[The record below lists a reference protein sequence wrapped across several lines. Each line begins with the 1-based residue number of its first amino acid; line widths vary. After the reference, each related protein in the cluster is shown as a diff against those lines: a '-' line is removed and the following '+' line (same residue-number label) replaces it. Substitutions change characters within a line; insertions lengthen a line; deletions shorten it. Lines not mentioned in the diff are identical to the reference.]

1 MIPKL
6 AIILPKLLHKFLIKQ
21 NKVHYLT
28 KVINHDNLKGKIRN
42 IVHVKCNQYF
52 NFDNMK
58 THVFFNNFKDIIISL
73 IYILLYYKKF
83 GLKIQ
88 YSFGWLRDYSSTKKL
103 KMNNSTIS

>member
-1 MIPKL
+1 
-6 AIILPKLLHKFLIKQ
+6 
-21 NKVHYLT
+21 
-28 KVINHDNLKGKIRN
+28 
-42 IVHVKCNQYF
+42 
-52 NFDNMK
+52 MK